1 MTAVQDDRTITIQDP
16 RNFDGD
22 PYQVAE
28 RAIAQ
33 LGGVIKAA
41 QDIYE
46 PTMLMVRNADLERSL
61 AADVP
66 LDEIAP
72 SWPESPQ
79 GRSLSKIADDL
90 GAIQLRLIA
99 LHKAAGYNPRA
110 R

>member
-1 MTAVQDDRTITIQDP
+1 VTEVREDQHFTVQDP

-28 RAIAQ
+28 RAVQ
-33 LGGVIKAA
+33 QQAA
-41 QDIYE
+41 LVALLLEYHE
-46 PTMLMVRNADLERSL
+46 ATMLMVRNADLERSL
-61 AADVP
+61 AAGIP

-79 GRSLSKIADDL
+79 GRKLSSILENLEGARDDL
-90 GAIQLRLIA
+90 RHLQR
-99 LHKAAGYNPRA
+99 AASYNPKA